1 MSHNGVL
8 QSHMATLCRTMRS
21 TDMLYSAEVKRLQKY
36 HFSAA
41 QHAEQTGSTVSSTY
55 AVHASAEHV
64 PQYVF
69 YITN

>member
-1 MSHNGVL
+1 
-8 QSHMATLCRTMRS
+8 MRS